1 MANTTRNTVI
11 RPVFTARP
19 GSAGNCSLR
28 ENRASIHVLA
38 STSMNRPVKNASH
51 LDGDDFGADAPVM
64 RTSACTRM
72 TDMLAAAAQRDG
84 WRGRVRTDDGWR
96 QPLADG
102 SGFRHEYDDDVADGG
117 WEFRVLRPG
126 LSLALVNYTVMK
138 PTSRRHAPGDNLVLS
153 AVLSGAS
160 GMHDDNGFEGALA
173 DGYCTVYGVH
183 DSDEFKTSYE
193 RDEHL
198 KWVSVFIQRDAFF
211 EITGLD
217 ENDLPPGLLDF
228 LQSDK
233 PFPPRNV
240 PLSSAALIAA
250 TDIFDNS
257 LNGGFTR
264 AYLTAKA
271 LELACQILFIL
282 ARSFDEGLN
291 GPCFTQADFE
301 RLKKAKALL
310 EQNLDE
316 PLNVMEISRATG
328 MPRQKLQLGF
338 RLVYGDTVGRV
349 RDKLRMKH
357 ALHLVRTSDMSM
369 IEIALETGYEHHASF
384 TRAFKAAFGVS
395 PASMRQSARQSALM
409 VKTAP
414 ETV

>member
-1 MANTTRNTVI
+1 
-11 RPVFTARP
+11 
-19 GSAGNCSLR
+19 
-28 ENRASIHVLA
+28 
-38 STSMNRPVKNASH
+38 MNELVNNASR
-51 LDGDDFGADAPVM
+51 LNKDGYAPETPVM

-84 WRGRVRTDDGWR
+84 WQGRVRTDDGWR
-96 QPLADG
+96 QPLPDG
-102 SGFRHEYDDDVADGG
+102 SGFRHDYDEDVADGG

-126 LSLALVNYTVMK
+126 LSLAMVNYTVMK

-183 DSDEFKTSYE
+183 DNDEFKTSYE
-193 RDEHL
+193 RGEHL
-198 KWVSVFIQRDAFF
+198 KWVSVFIEREAFF
-211 EITGLD
+211 ETTGLAA
-217 ENDLPPGLLDF
+217 NDLPPGLLDF

-250 TDIFDNS
+250 NDIFDNS

-264 AYLTAKA
+264 TYLTAKA
-271 LELACQILFIL
+271 LELACHILFIL
-282 ARSFDEGLN
+282 ARSFDEGLS
-291 GPCFTQADFE
+291 GPCFTQSDFE
-301 RLKKAKALL
+301 RLKQAKTLL

-316 PLNVMEISRATG
+316 PLNVMEISRVTG

-357 ALHLVRTSDMSM
+357 ALHLVRSSEMSM

-395 PASMRQSARQSALM
+395 PASMRQLARQSALM
-409 VKTAP
+409 GKTAP
-414 ETV
+414 ETA